1 MIANYARVRTPV
13 DQLVEAN
20 TEVVKEKTRR

>member
-1 MIANYARVRTPV
+1 MIANYAHVRKLV

-20 TEVVKEKTRR
+20 IEVFKVETRR